1 MFGLDIENKRPVVIG
16 VALLTIALAGWALV
30 STLTSPQST
39 LNKKAFTGLGEA
51 VAQAASQAVGDHGQ
65 IVLVTYF
72 VNQSGT
78 PSAEWLKTQLD
89 GFMNALRAHPGVVV
103 TATERVELGLSPDE
117 AAAKGMD
124 TAASYFALATKYPK
138 ADAIVLLTDA
148 PNLGPDDLSRLP
160 KPLPKIITVATS
172 AGIANLHRLFE
183 AGVLQAAILPRW
195 TPLADAKEP
204 RTPSEWFAHNFLV
217 VTPANI
223 NVLPNPPAL
232 N

>member
-1 MFGLDIENKRPVVIG
+1 MFGLDSETKRPVVIG
-16 VALLTIALAGWALV
+16 AALLAIALAGWAIF
-30 STLTSPQST
+30 STLHSPRSG
-39 LNKKAFTGLGEA
+39 LDKKAFKGLGEA

-78 PSAEWLKTQLD
+78 PSAEWLNTQLD
-89 GFMNALRAHPGVVV
+89 GFMNALRAHPGVVIA
-103 TATERVELGLSPDE
+103 ATERVELGLSPDE

-124 TAASYFALATKYPK
+124 TAASYFALATKYPN
-138 ADAIVLLTDA
+138 AGAIVLLTDV

-160 KPLPKIITVATS
+160 KPLPKIIAVSNS
-172 AGIANLHRLFE
+172 AGIPNLRRLFE

-195 TPLADAKEP
+195 EPLADAAQP
-204 RTPSEWFAHNFLV
+204 HTPAEWFARNFLV
-217 VTPANI
+217 VTPTNI
-223 NVLPNPPAL
+223 NVLPNPSAV